1 MKHIVVIKEKE
12 NGKINEVPFEDRTIC
27 LGFIV
32 EMMKSEKYEVVNV
45 YDVK

>member
-12 NGKINEVPFEDRTIC
+12 SGKINEVLFEDGIIC

-45 YDVK
+45 YDAK